1 MNRKNKCNC
10 TANHKVM
17 CHKCSRIRMVMLL
30 KKGNTSLKYKS
41 DKGYVNPV
49 WYSFLSKNSKP
60 ETKII
65 NSMEERFKNSIYHG
79 VTNKLMFYNNAT
91 RKLIKSIEY

>member
-10 TANHKVM
+10 GTNRKVM
-17 CHKCSRIRMVMLL
+17 CSNCSRIRMVILL

-41 DKGYVNPV
+41 NNGYINPV

-65 NSMEERFKNSIYHG
+65 SSMQERFEKSTYHG
-79 VTNKLMFYNNAT
+79 VTNKIMFYNNTT